1 MVFFA
6 RSMRELSFS
15 KLMEIYIEGNR
26 ENGQEFYPEEPE
38 GRQLQ
43 LAEERFYHYL
53 REDFFPTAGAVYG
66 ILEENGEYISA
77 LRLEPY
83 QDGLLL
89 EGLET
94 APRHRRKGFGKKL
107 MLEVLAQF
115 PGEKIYSHV
124 GKTNT
129 PSLMLHES
137 CGFQPVLEY
146 SVYIDGSVNSFC
158 RTLCH
163 NGEL

>member
-26 ENGQEFYPEEPE
+26 ENGRDLFPEEPE

-83 QDGLLL
+83 QDGLLV

-107 MLEVLAQF
+107 MDGVLAQF
-115 PGEKIYSHV
+115 PRKKIYSHV
-124 GKTNT
+124 GKKNA
-129 PSLMLHES
+129 PSLALHAS
-137 CGFQPVLEY
+137 CGFQPVMEY

-158 RTLCH
+158 RTLCR
-163 NGEL
+163 NGEE